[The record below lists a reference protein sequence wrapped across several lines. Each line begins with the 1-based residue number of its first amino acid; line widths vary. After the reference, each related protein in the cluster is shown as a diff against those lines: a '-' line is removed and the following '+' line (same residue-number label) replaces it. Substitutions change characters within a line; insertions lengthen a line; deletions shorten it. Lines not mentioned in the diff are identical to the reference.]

1 MVTPLLVL
9 HGSEDTITDIKG
21 SQALVAGV
29 RGKDKQF
36 KELKGKKHHVILE
49 HGGEQVTLVD

>member
-1 MVTPLLVL
+1 MVTPLLVI
-9 HGSEDTITDIKG
+9 HGSEDTLTNIEG
-21 SQALVAGV
+21 SQALVAGA

-49 HGGEQVTLVD
+49 HGGDQVTLLD